1 MLVSWDIKTEIV
13 LIPEYYFAEM
23 IIFFIGFNVTVGENI
38 VLYMFTQEVC
48 GTGTLTEPFKCGW

>member
-1 MLVSWDIKTEIV
+1 
-13 LIPEYYFAEM
+13 M

-48 GTGTLTEPFKCGW
+48 GTGTLTEPFKCG